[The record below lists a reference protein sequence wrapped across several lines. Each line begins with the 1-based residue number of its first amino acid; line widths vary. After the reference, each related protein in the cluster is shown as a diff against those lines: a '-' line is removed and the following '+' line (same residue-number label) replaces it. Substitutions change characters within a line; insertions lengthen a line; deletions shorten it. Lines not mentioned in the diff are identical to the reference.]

1 MASSESNITKDI
13 YTMDVGRKNG
23 SFQSAILWIMIYW
36 FQTFPYTSAIWKR
49 PQDNFVKIICCLKT
63 NQFFQSLI
71 YEILQPP
78 EEEEL
83 IKKIEETARKWV
95 AKTEISLMFLFM
107 LGQRQKIPRFD
118 GSGRGELSDREVFNV
133 LKMQHKVN
141 ISQEKVRTQ
150 CNVVKNYL
158 RTVAITRFCWL
169 KSPRC

>member
-23 SFQSAILWIMIYW
+23 SFQSAILWILIYW

-63 NQFFQSLI
+63 NKKNWRFFKVWF

-83 IKKIEETARKWV
+83 IKKIEETARKWEPEEHTSTSTNWDFNHV
-95 AKTEISLMFLFM
+95 LFLDKDRKSPGLMVPDGASCRTGRSSMFLRCSTRSTSAKRRWGHNAI
-107 LGQRQKIPRFD
+107 LSCCHLYPR
-118 GSGRGELSDREVFNV
+118 
-133 LKMQHKVN
+133 
-141 ISQEKVRTQ
+141 
-150 CNVVKNYL
+150 
-158 RTVAITRFCWL
+158 
-169 KSPRC
+169 